1 MMDNA
6 IAVAVRPFQ
15 SVVESWSRPSRISGR
30 SRRSHLRAKAESRW
44 SRPAPKIFG
53 TVAILWCVAL
63 MPFGTLA
70 QSAQSSWSNLNA
82 LQAGQKIQVTGAD
95 SKTHSGTFVRAT
107 DSGLSLEEAG
117 GAQTIQRQDVRSVK
131 LMENRHRL
139 RNTLI
144 GAAVGA
150 GAGAGITAGTWENHG
165 FLGDKGT
172 GAAVGAVIGR
182 GGGGDMAQP
191 QNNFSRYCVAAG
203 DQSSAFNRDRPG
215 SEGKRDAGA
224 HTEPNCFDTAGYT
237 GVYRGTPRPSRETTG
252 WATPRIIISLD

>member
-172 GAAVGAVIGR
+172 GAAVGAVIG
-182 GGGGDMAQP
+182 A
-191 QNNFSRYCVAAG
+191 AAG
-203 DQSSAFNRDRPG
+203 AVV
-215 SEGKRDAGA
+215 GA
-224 HTEPNCFDTAGYT
+224 MWPRRKTIFRVT
-237 GVYRGTPRPSRETTG
+237 G
-252 WATPRIIISLD
+252 